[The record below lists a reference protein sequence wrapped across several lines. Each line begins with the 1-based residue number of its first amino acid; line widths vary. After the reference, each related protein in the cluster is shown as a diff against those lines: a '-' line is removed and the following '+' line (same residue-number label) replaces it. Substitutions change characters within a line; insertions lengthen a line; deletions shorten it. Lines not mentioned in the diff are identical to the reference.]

1 MFNRGLLCFSRYIW
15 RDEQAR
21 NQCDL
26 LLRGCVSSG
35 FPLPLK
41 LFDGYAPGEDNN
53 LTEGLRDDRVR
64 EIRQKKKKTAKSL
77 PFEFPC
83 LSFFICFFP
92 KIDERLNEICRSQ
105 KASISRSIDFRHVK

>member
-35 FPLPLK
+35 FSLPLK
-41 LFDGYAPGEDNN
+41 LFDGYAPGDDNN

-64 EIRQKKKKTAKSL
+64 EIRQKKKTRKVPTL
-77 PFEFPC
+77 RIP
-83 LSFFICFFP
+83 LSKFFFCFFP